1 MQKTKGTFHKYPDD
15 VGSVGTSHLPLAR
28 GKRQVWRSSLRD
40 GRRASDWGDDW
51 VPRPA
56 ARPGEAKAGPATKVA
71 ADAVLVQPPVASFL
85 PGRAGISR
93 PRVGKAVAGL
103 SGPALSRSS
112 VPLFQ
117 APHGDA
123 HPGWSSEGK
132 GSHRHPPLS
141 GEGVTLGPDGTAG
154 RGSEATRGVAGR
166 CWPPPPRPTLPGPC
180 SSGPAA
186 RNFRNN
192 PQECSFQLRLAA
204 RDIIGIWEK

>member
-1 MQKTKGTFHKYPDD
+1 MDTEPVTGETT
-15 VGSVGTSHLPLAR
+15 GSPG
-28 GKRQVWRSSLRD
+28 
-40 GRRASDWGDDW
+40 
-51 VPRPA
+51 PRHA
-56 ARPGEAKAGPATKVA
+56 QARPRQAPRRRSPRTPCSSS
-71 ADAVLVQPPVASFL
+71 PPVASLL

-132 GSHRHPPLS
+132 GSHRHPLLS